1 VTERTSARPT
11 VSIVIP
17 VFNAGQYL
25 REALEGAVGQTHSD
39 VEVIVVDDGSTDR
52 TTRDLLDAA
61 GRHAR
66 VTVLRTA
73 NGGPARA
80 RNFGVENARGEYVLP
95 LDADDRIAPSFVERT
110 LPVLEANP
118 DVGVV
123 HTWVG
128 LFGRHH
134 GTWRTGPL
142 ALPELLTRC
151 TIHVSSLFRRRLWS
165 DVGGWDPQFVET
177 MEDWDFWL
185 SAVERGWTGRCV
197 PEVLTHYRRL
207 ASGREVRARTP
218 GVKAGLVRQLVT
230 KHRALYEPNVADAMA
245 GMYERQETMG
255 AMLERIYHTLPMR
268 AYVRLRELWWR
279 RRSPR

>member
-1 VTERTSARPT
+1 VTERVSARPT

-17 VFNAGQYL
+17 VFNAGDVL
-25 REALEGAVGQTHSD
+25 REALDGATGQTHPG
-39 VEVIVVDDGSTDR
+39 VEVVVVDDGSTDA
-52 TTRDLLDAA
+52 TTRDILETA

-66 VTVLRTA
+66 VRVLRKE

-80 RNFGVENARGEYVLP
+80 RNVGVEQARGEYILP
-95 LDADDRIAPSFVERT
+95 LDADDRVEPSFVERT
-110 LPVLEANP
+110 LPVLESNP

-134 GTWRTGPL
+134 GTWKTGPL
-142 ALPELLTRC
+142 ALPDILTRC

-185 SAVERGWTGRCV
+185 SAVEHGWTGRCV
-197 PEVLTHYRRL
+197 PEVLTYYRRL

-218 GVKAGLVRQLVT
+218 GVKARLVRQLVA
-230 KHRALYEPNVADAMA
+230 KHRALYEPHVADAMA

-255 AMLERIYHTLPMR
+255 AMLERIYHTPPVRL
-268 AYVRLRELWWR
+268 YVRLRERWWR
-279 RRSPR
+279 SRSPR

>member
-1 VTERTSARPT
+1 VTERRSAAT
-11 VSIVIP
+11 VSIVVP
-17 VFNAGQYL
+17 VFNAGPCL
-25 REALEGAVGQTHSD
+25 REALDGAVGQTHPG
-39 VEVIVVDDGSTDR
+39 VEVIVVDDGSTDP
-52 TTRDLLDAA
+52 TTRDILDSAS
-61 GRHAR
+61 RHER
-66 VTVLRTA
+66 VTVVRTA

-80 RNFGVENARGEYVLP
+80 RNVGVEHARGDYILP
-95 LDADDRIAPSFVERT
+95 LDADDRIDTSFVART
-110 LPVLEANP
+110 LPILEAEP
-118 DVGVV
+118 GVGVV

-151 TIHVSSLFRRRLWS
+151 TVHVTSLFRRRLWS

-197 PEVLTHYRRL
+197 PEVLVYYRRL

-218 GVKAGLVRQLVT
+218 GIKARLVRQLVA

-245 GMYERQETMG
+245 GMYERLETMG
-255 AMLERIYHTLPMR
+255 ALLERIYHTLPMR
-268 AYVRLRELWWR
+268 WYVRLRERWWQR
-279 RRSPR
+279 R